1 VLRSQRRNYFAHNDG
16 ITSLEKRQ
24 NQSMAQKILI
34 LGGTGF
40 VGRHVCEKLVDAQLR
55 VTVPTRRRQNASH
68 ILMLPTL
75 EVVEANIH
83 DEATLQQLIGEHD
96 AVVNLVAILQ
106 GNEASFDKAHV
117 QLAVKIAR
125 ACEAAG
131 VRRVVHVSALGA
143 DARNPDGLPS
153 MYLRSKSRGEQV
165 LRQAALDLTV
175 LRPSVIFGAEDKFL
189 NVFAQLQQFLPV
201 MPLAGASAMFQPVW
215 VQDVAS
221 AIVHCLEEK
230 NFHSTTGQTYEAC
243 GPEVFS
249 LRQLVQLAGQ
259 YAGVNHGRGRPVIAL
274 PNALARVQARLM
286 ELMPGEP
293 VLSRDNLDSMKVP
306 NIATGHV
313 PGLRDLGIEPAA
325 LSAVAPTYLGA
336 RGLRSGLMAKRKTAG
351 RMSGV

>member
-1 VLRSQRRNYFAHNDG
+1 MV
-16 ITSLEKRQ
+16 
-24 NQSMAQKILI
+24 QKVLI

-40 VGRHVCEKLVDAQLR
+40 VGRHVCEKLVHAQTR
-55 VTVPTRRRQNASH
+55 VTVPTRRRRNANH

-75 EVVEANIH
+75 DVIEANIH
-83 DEATLQQLIGEHD
+83 DEATLQRLIGEHD

-117 QLAVKIAR
+117 QLANKIAR
-125 ACEAAG
+125 ACEATG

-165 LRQAALDLTV
+165 LRHAALDLTV

-201 MPLAGASAMFQPVW
+201 MPLAGAHAMFQPVW

-221 AIVHCLEEK
+221 AIVHCLQEK
-230 NFHSTTGQTYEAC
+230 NLHSTSGQTYEAC
-243 GPEVFS
+243 GPDIFS

-259 YAGVNHGRGRPVIAL
+259 YAGVNRGRGRPVIGL
-274 PNALARVQARLM
+274 PDPLARLQARLM

-306 NIATGHV
+306 NIATGNV
-313 PGLRDLGIEPAA
+313 PGLHDLGIEPAA

-336 RGLRSGLMAKRKTAG
+336 RGLRSGLMAKRQTAG
-351 RMSGV
+351 RMFDE